1 MSGLRPAWSWITIL
15 IVDFLGIFPAAYLL
29 NQEASIRA
37 MKPESRTLIDMPLP
51 LAQGEKIITP
61 SGIVS
66 GLLAASIYFLFIFMV
81 RCIYHSFRLTPLRAC
96 QHGGESPLLVQV
108 VTTHVTLIILP
119 SNFSY
124 PSCR

>member
-81 RCIYHSFRLTPLRAC
+81 RCIYHQFPFDTIKS
-96 QHGGESPLLVQV
+96 
-108 VTTHVTLIILP
+108 LP
-119 SNFSY
+119 TWGRITIAS
-124 PSCR
+124 PSCDNTCDSYYFAK